1 MQLENKVA
9 IITGAASGMGKA
21 MAKGYAKEG
30 ASVVIADLDAD
41 AATAVAESINSDG
54 GHAIAIKY
62 DVTDIQQSR
71 DLVDSTLD
79 KYGQLDILVNN
90 AGVVVVSPIEDVT
103 PEDWDLIFDV
113 NAKGLFFLSQIAC
126 VPMRKQSSGKIINMA
141 SGAGRTGGADAAA
154 YSASKATVMSITRC
168 FAMAMGAYNVNV
180 NGIAPG
186 IVRTPF
192 WDKLDDEFV
201 KIGDKSPGDTW
212 RELSKLVVLGRPGV
226 AEDVVPMA
234 IFLAGS
240 GSDYITGQ
248 TYNVE
253 GGIVMS

>member
-71 DLVDSTLD
+71 DLVDSTVD

-90 AGVVVVSPIEDVT
+90 AGVIVVSPIEDVT

-186 IVRTPF
+186 LVRTPF

>member
-1 MQLENKVA
+1 M
-9 IITGAASGMGKA
+9 
-21 MAKGYAKEG
+21 
-30 ASVVIADLDAD
+30 
-41 AATAVAESINSDG
+41 
-54 GHAIAIKY
+54 
-62 DVTDIQQSR
+62 
-71 DLVDSTLD
+71 
-79 KYGQLDILVNN
+79 DILVNN
-90 AGVVVVSPIEDVT
+90 AGVIVVSPIEDVT

-141 SGAGRTGGADAAA
+141 SGAGRTGDAYAAA

-192 WDKLDDEFV
+192 WDKLDDEFAQ
-201 KIGDKSPGDTW
+201 IFGNDPGDRW
-212 RELSKLVVLGRPGV
+212 NEIAENVVLGRPGV

>member
-41 AATAVAESINSDG
+41 AATAVAESINNDG
-54 GHAIAIKY
+54 GNAIAIKY

-192 WDKLDDEFV
+192 WDKLDDEFAQ
-201 KIGDKSPGDTW
+201 IFGNDPGDRW
-212 RELSKLVVLGRPGV
+212 NEIAENVVLGRPGV

-248 TYNVE
+248 TYNVL
-253 GGIVMS
+253 GGIIMS

>member
-30 ASVVIADLDAD
+30 ASVVIADLNAD
-41 AATAVAESINSDG
+41 AATEVSESINSDG
-54 GHAIAIKY
+54 GNAIAIKY
-62 DVTDIQQSR
+62 DVTDIEQSR

-90 AGVVVVSPIEDVT
+90 AGVVVVSPIEDAT

-186 IVRTPF
+186 LVRTPF

-226 AEDVVPMA
+226 AEDIVPMA

-248 TYNVE
+248 TYNVL
-253 GGIVMS
+253 GGIIMS

>member
-21 MAKGYAKEG
+21 MANGYAKEG

-41 AATAVAESINSDG
+41 AATEVAESINSDG
-54 GHAIAIKY
+54 GDAIAIQY

-71 DLVDSTLD
+71 DLVDSTVD

-90 AGVVVVSPIEDVT
+90 AGVVVVSPIEDAT

-168 FAMAMGAYNVNV
+168 FAMAM
-180 NGIAPG
+180 
-186 IVRTPF
+186 
-192 WDKLDDEFV
+192 
-201 KIGDKSPGDTW
+201 
-212 RELSKLVVLGRPGV
+212 
-226 AEDVVPMA
+226 
-234 IFLAGS
+234 
-240 GSDYITGQ
+240 
-248 TYNVE
+248 
-253 GGIVMS
+253 

>member
-30 ASVVIADLDAD
+30 ASVVIADLNAD
-41 AATAVAESINSDG
+41 AATEVAESINSDG
-54 GHAIAIKY
+54 GDAIAIQY

-71 DLVDSTLD
+71 DLVDSTVD
-79 KYGQLDILVNN
+79 KYGKLDILVNN
-90 AGVVVVSPIEDVT
+90 AGVVVVSPIEDAT

-141 SGAGRTGGADAAA
+141 SGAGRTGDAYAAA

-186 IVRTPF
+186 LVRTPF

-212 RELSKLVVLGRPGV
+212 KELSKLVVLGRPGV

>member
-21 MAKGYAKEG
+21 MAKGYAEEG

-41 AATAVAESINSDG
+41 AAAEAAESINSNG
-54 GHAIAIKY
+54 GTAIAIKY

-90 AGVVVVSPIEDVT
+90 AGVVAVSPIEDAT

-141 SGAGRTGGADAAA
+141 SGAGRTGGADAAV

-168 FAMAMGAYNVNV
+168 FAMAMGEHNVNV
-180 NGIAPG
+180 NAIAPG
-186 IVRTPF
+186 LVRTPF

-201 KIGDKSPGDTW
+201 KIGDNNPGDTW

>member
-30 ASVVIADLDAD
+30 ASVVIADLNAD
-41 AATAVAESINSDG
+41 AATEVSESINSDG
-54 GHAIAIKY
+54 GNAIAIKY
-62 DVTDIQQSR
+62 DVTDIEQSR

-90 AGVVVVSPIEDVT
+90 AGVVVVSPIEDAT

-141 SGAGRTGGADAAA
+141 SGAGRTGDAYAAA

-186 IVRTPF
+186 LVRTPF

-226 AEDVVPMA
+226 AEDIVPMA

-248 TYNVE
+248 TYNVL
-253 GGIVMS
+253 GGIIMS

>member
-90 AGVVVVSPIEDVT
+90 AGVIVVSPIEDVT

-186 IVRTPF
+186 LVRTPF

>member
-30 ASVVIADLDAD
+30 ASVVIADLNAD
-41 AATAVAESINSDG
+41 AATEVSESINSDG
-54 GHAIAIKY
+54 GNAIAIKY

-90 AGVVVVSPIEDVT
+90 AGVVVVSPIEDAT

-141 SGAGRTGGADAAA
+141 SGAGRTGDAYAAA

-186 IVRTPF
+186 LVRTPF

-226 AEDVVPMA
+226 AEDIVPMA

>member
-30 ASVVIADLDAD
+30 ASVVIADLNAD
-41 AATAVAESINSDG
+41 AATEVSESINSDG
-54 GHAIAIKY
+54 GNAIAIKY
-62 DVTDIQQSR
+62 DVTDIEQSR

-90 AGVVVVSPIEDVT
+90 AGVVVVSPIEDAT

-186 IVRTPF
+186 LVRTPF

-226 AEDVVPMA
+226 AEDIVPMA

>member
-41 AATAVAESINSDG
+41 AATEVAESINSDG
-54 GHAIAIKY
+54 GDAIAIQY

-71 DLVDSTLD
+71 DLVDSTVD
-79 KYGQLDILVNN
+79 KYGKLDILVNN
-90 AGVVVVSPIEDVT
+90 AGVVVVSPIEDAT

-141 SGAGRTGGADAAA
+141 SGAGRTGDAYAAA

-186 IVRTPF
+186 LVRTPF
-192 WDKLDDEFV
+192 WDKLDNEFV

-212 RELSKLVVLGRPGV
+212 KELSKLVVLGRPGV

>member
-186 IVRTPF
+186 LVRTPF

>member
-30 ASVVIADLDAD
+30 ASVVIADLNAD
-41 AATAVAESINSDG
+41 AATEVSESINSDG
-54 GHAIAIKY
+54 GNAIAIKY
-62 DVTDIQQSR
+62 DVTDIEQSR

-90 AGVVVVSPIEDVT
+90 AGVVVVSPIEDAT

-141 SGAGRTGGADAAA
+141 SGAGRTGDAYAAA

-226 AEDVVPMA
+226 AEDIVPMA

-248 TYNVE
+248 TYNVL
-253 GGIVMS
+253 GGIIMS

>member
-41 AATAVAESINSDG
+41 SATEVAESINSDG
-54 GHAIAIKY
+54 GDALAIQY
-62 DVTDIQQSR
+62 DVTDIQQSH
-71 DLVDSTLD
+71 DLVDSTVD
-79 KYGQLDILVNN
+79 KYGKLDVLVNN
-90 AGVVVVSPIEDVT
+90 AGVVVVSPIEDAT

-186 IVRTPF
+186 LVRTPF

-212 RELSKLVVLGRPGV
+212 NELSKLVVLGRPGV
-226 AEDVVPMA
+226 AEDVVPMG

>member
-30 ASVVIADLDAD
+30 ASVVIADLNAD
-41 AATAVAESINSDG
+41 AATEVSESINSDG
-54 GHAIAIKY
+54 GNAIAIKY
-62 DVTDIQQSR
+62 DVTDIEQSR

-90 AGVVVVSPIEDVT
+90 AGVIVISPIEDVT

-141 SGAGRTGGADAAA
+141 SGAGRTGDAYAAA

-186 IVRTPF
+186 LVRTPF

-226 AEDVVPMA
+226 AEDIVPMA

>member
-71 DLVDSTLD
+71 DLVDSTVD

-90 AGVVVVSPIEDVT
+90 AGVVVVSPIEDAT

-141 SGAGRTGGADAAA
+141 SGAGRTGDAYAAA

-186 IVRTPF
+186 LVRTPF

>member
-30 ASVVIADLDAD
+30 ASVVIADLNAD
-41 AATAVAESINSDG
+41 AATEVSESINSDG
-54 GHAIAIKY
+54 GNAIAIKY
-62 DVTDIQQSR
+62 DVTDIEQSR

-90 AGVVVVSPIEDVT
+90 AGVVVVSPIEDAT

-141 SGAGRTGGADAAA
+141 SGAGRTGDAYAAA

-186 IVRTPF
+186 LVRTPF

-226 AEDVVPMA
+226 AEDIVPMA

>member
-41 AATAVAESINSDG
+41 AATEVAESINNDG
-54 GHAIAIKY
+54 GNAIAIKY

-90 AGVVVVSPIEDVT
+90 AGVVVVSPIEDAT

-141 SGAGRTGGADAAA
+141 SGAGRTGDAYAAA

-186 IVRTPF
+186 LVRTPF

>member
-41 AATAVAESINSDG
+41 AATEVAESINSDG
-54 GHAIAIKY
+54 GDAIAIQY
-62 DVTDIQQSR
+62 DVTDIQQSH
-71 DLVDSTLD
+71 DLVDSTVD
-79 KYGQLDILVNN
+79 KYGKLDVLVNN
-90 AGVVVVSPIEDVT
+90 AGVVVVSPIEDAT

-186 IVRTPF
+186 LVRTPF
-192 WDKLDDEFV
+192 WVKLDDEFV

-212 RELSKLVVLGRPGV
+212 KELSKLVVLGRPGV

>member
-21 MAKGYAKEG
+21 MAKGYAEEG
-30 ASVVIADLDAD
+30 ASVVIADLDA
-41 AATAVAESINSDG
+41 AAAAAVAESINSDG
-54 GHAIAIKY
+54 GTAIAIKY

-90 AGVVVVSPIEDVT
+90 AGVIAVSPIEDAT

-141 SGAGRTGGADAAA
+141 SGAGRTGDAYAA
-154 YSASKATVMSITRC
+154 VYSASKATVMSITRC
-168 FAMAMGAYNVNV
+168 FAMAMGEHNVNV
-180 NGIAPG
+180 NAIAPG
-186 IVRTPF
+186 LVRTPF

-201 KIGDKSPGDTW
+201 KIGDNNPGDTW

>member
-41 AATAVAESINSDG
+41 AATAVAESINNDG
-54 GHAIAIKY
+54 GNAIAIKY
-62 DVTDIQQSR
+62 DVTNIQQSR
-71 DLVDSTLD
+71 DLVDSTVD

-248 TYNVE
+248 TYNVL
-253 GGIVMS
+253 GGIIMS

>member
-1 MQLENKVA
+1 MQLENKIA

-41 AATAVAESINSDG
+41 AATAVAESINNDEG
-54 GHAIAIKY
+54 NAIAIKY

-90 AGVVVVSPIEDVT
+90 AGVVVVSPIEDAT

-141 SGAGRTGGADAAA
+141 SGAGRTGGADAAV

-168 FAMAMGAYNVNV
+168 FAMAMGEHNVNV
-180 NGIAPG
+180 NAIAPG

>member
-41 AATAVAESINSDG
+41 AATEVAESINSDG
-54 GHAIAIKY
+54 GDAIAIQY

-71 DLVDSTLD
+71 DLVDSTVD

-90 AGVVVVSPIEDVT
+90 AGVVVVSPIEDAT

-186 IVRTPF
+186 LVRTPF

-212 RELSKLVVLGRPGV
+212 KELSKLVVLGRPGV

>member
-41 AATAVAESINSDG
+41 AATAVAESINNDG
-54 GHAIAIKY
+54 GNAIAIKY

-90 AGVVVVSPIEDVT
+90 AGVIVVSPIEDVT

-186 IVRTPF
+186 LVRTPF